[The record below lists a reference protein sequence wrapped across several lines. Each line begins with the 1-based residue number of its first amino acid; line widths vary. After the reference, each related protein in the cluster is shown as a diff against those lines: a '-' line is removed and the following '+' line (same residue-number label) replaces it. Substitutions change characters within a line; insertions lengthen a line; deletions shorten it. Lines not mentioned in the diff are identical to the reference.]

1 MQRRCQEVLNLCIA
15 MGDESPILSMHDVGA
30 GGLSNALPELVHDAG
45 RGASFELRDIL
56 VDEKGMSPME
66 IWCNESQERYVL
78 AIDINKLTTLEKM
91 CERERCPYSV
101 VGHATDD
108 HHLQVTDNVLGKPAV
123 DMSLQTLLGKPPKME
138 RKTVRKSGSHV
149 PLALN
154 EVNVKEAFVK
164 VLQAPS
170 VAAKNFLITIGD
182 RSVGGLVHRDQMVGP
197 HQIPVADCAVTLSDF
212 TGYSGEAMAMGE
224 RSPIALI
231 SPEASGRMAIA
242 EALTNL
248 AGVAFGGIKNIKL
261 SANWMAAASVDDAAL
276 YDTVAAVTR
285 EFCIPLGL
293 SIPVGKDSLSMQ
305 TQWQQNNE
313 ELAVAAPLSLVVS
326 AFTSVSDV
334 RKTVTP
340 QLVNK
345 PNTLLLL
352 ADPGKGKSRL
362 GASVLAQVY
371 GQVGNDCPDVD
382 DVQNFAGFISC
393 LLYTSPSPRD

>member
-1 MQRRCQEVLNLCIA
+1 MQQ
-15 MGDESPILSMHDVGA
+15 
-30 GGLSNALPELVHDAG
+30 
-45 RGASFELRDIL
+45 
-56 VDEKGMSPME
+56 
-66 IWCNESQERYVL
+66 
-78 AIDINKLTTLEKM
+78 
-91 CERERCPYSV
+91 
-101 VGHATDD
+101 
-108 HHLQVTDNVLGKPAV
+108 PAV

-197 HQIPVADCAVTLSDF
+197 HQLPVADCAVTLSDF

-248 AGVAFGGIKNIKL
+248 AGVAFGDIKNIKL

-305 TQWQQNNE
+305 SQWQQNNE

-326 AFTSVSDV
+326 AFTSVNDV

-371 GQVGNDCPDVD
+371 GQVGNSG
-382 DVQNFAGFISC
+382 Q
-393 LLYTSPSPRD
+393 